1 MAEFFIDVG
10 KIKLTWQGNWSSSTD
25 YVVDDLVWYDDGSTV
40 STYICVAA
48 HTNQGPSVTGTVNTG
63 YWNLFAGGGLA
74 GGLQPGGTTSN
85 QVQYRS
91 GLALGAEAGFTF
103 DPATDLLSVPSI
115 AVTGS
120 AAGSPAYDLDVT
132 GTFRAS
138 SIWGGANQL
147 TYNISGPQITSGTI
161 DNARLPAT
169 ITATTIASS
178 TGFSVKT
185 SGLMFDSTNDRVG
198 VGTSVPAVRLDVKS
212 IATATADDVVARFR
226 SDHTNAFGTFIE
238 VMPNT
243 SQAQKSGVHLH
254 KNSLR
259 NEPVSLVND
268 GGVFTLSNADTS
280 APTVNMDL
288 GGTNKFMLTSALLQV
303 NTPIRIN
310 GCFDEAVSNVTIASG
325 VVDLDATT
333 ASVFTI
339 TRTKIISSMTVTL
352 PENSRAVS
360 ITLVMTSNGS
370 YSVAWPTNTK
380 WASGT
385 IPTMSTTSGR
395 IDVVTLS
402 TTNNGLSWLG
412 FVGGLDFQ

>member
-40 STYICVAA
+40 STYICVADN
-48 HTNQGPSVTGTVNTG
+48 TNQGPSTTGTVNTS

-85 QVQYRS
+85 QIQYRS
-91 GLALGAEAGFTF
+91 GLALGAETGFEY
-103 DPATDLLSVPSI
+103 DPATDVLSVPAI

-120 AAGSPAYDLDVT
+120 AAGSPAYDLDIT
-132 GTFRAS
+132 GTIRATQV
-138 SIWGGANQL
+138 WEGANQL
-147 TYNISGPQITSGTI
+147 TYNISGTQVNSGTI

-169 ITATTIASS
+169 VSVTDLAASA
-178 TGFSVKT
+178 GLAVKT
-185 SGLMFDSTNDRVG
+185 DGLMFDDSTDRVG
-198 VGTSVPAVRLDVKS
+198 IGTAVPGARLDVKS
-212 IATATADDVVARFR
+212 IATSVADDIVARFR

-243 SQAQKSGVHLH
+243 SQAQKSGIHLH

-259 NEPVSLVND
+259 SQPFTIEND
-268 GGVFTLSNADTS
+268 GGTVTFKNDEATTPSINVELNTQNYVAITPTLL
-280 APTVNMDL
+280 TVE
-288 GGTNKFMLTSALLQV
+288 
-303 NTPIRIN
+303 TPLRVN
-310 GCFDEAVSNVTIASG
+310 GCFDEKVEALTINSG
-325 VVDLDATT
+325 VVDIDARE
-333 ASVFTI
+333 ASVFTLTLDDI
-339 TRTKIISSMTVTL
+339 VTSTTVTL
-352 PENSRAVS
+352 PANSRSVS
-360 ITLVMTSNGS
+360 ITMIITSNGS

-380 WASGT
+380 WPGGNT
-385 IPTMSTTSGR
+385 PTLSTTSGR
-395 IDVVTLS
+395 VDVITLT